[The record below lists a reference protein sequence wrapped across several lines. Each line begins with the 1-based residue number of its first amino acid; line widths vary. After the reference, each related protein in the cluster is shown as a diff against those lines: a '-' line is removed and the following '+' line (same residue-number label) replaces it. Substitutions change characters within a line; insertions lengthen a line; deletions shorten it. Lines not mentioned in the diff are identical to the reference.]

1 MSFFFKKGDTMI
13 DIISLLSSDGYIMCN
28 KTLIKMYG
36 ADCAILVGE
45 LCAEY
50 NYYKS
55 QNKLSEDDSLYS
67 TQENIE
73 DNTGLNAYSQRK
85 ALKILAEAN
94 IIQVTKKGMPAKNYF
109 YINQSQLLNIF
120 TTSASNFKAQDLQNL
135 NLNNNKEIRIK
146 ENNIISKDII
156 SDEPKKS
163 DYESHMYSKEDFLGS
178 NKKTRKPKNKNLY
191 SKCVDEISIFTQ
203 DANLY
208 HLLCRYLTLRLQIK
222 DKPIV
227 GVNQWKGILNKLDDI
242 IARNPGMSY
251 ESVVKQ
257 SIERGYASFYPI
269 TSSTFKKN
277 TFSEGDGLSCEQATD
292 TAEERK
298 ERLEKQGRRSEF

>member
-1 MSFFFKKGDTMI
+1 MV

-50 NYYKS
+50 NYYKTNNGLTS
-55 QNKLSEDDSLYS
+55 DDSFYS

-85 ALKILAEAN
+85 ALKILSEAN
-94 IIQVTKKGMPAKNYF
+94 IIKVTKKGMPAKNYF

-135 NLNNNKEIRIK
+135 NLNNNKEIIINK
-146 ENNIISKDII
+146 NSIISKDII
-156 SDEPKKS
+156 SNEPKKS

-178 NKKTRKPKNKNLY
+178 NKKIRKSKNKNLY
-191 SKCVDEISIFTQ
+191 SKCMDEILLFTQ
-203 DANLY
+203 DISLNNL
-208 HLLCRYLTLRLQIK
+208 LGQYLTLRLQMK

-227 GVNQWKGILNKLDDI
+227 GVNQWKGLLNRLAKI
-242 IARNPGMSY
+242 INDNPEMSY
-251 ESVVKQ
+251 EDVVNQ
-257 SIERGYASFYPI
+257 SIERGYASFYPVNNYRGG
-269 TSSTFKKN
+269 STKN
-277 TFSEGDGLSCEQATD
+277 HDKIFAETANMSCTPSNTTE
-292 TAEERK
+292 EERK
-298 ERLEKQGRRSEF
+298 EILRRQGKRSVF